1 MIIPVRCFTCGKVIG
16 NKWEAFEKEVAKLE
30 NGGKKNPS
38 LHKNFDYGA
47 KGKIMTDLGITK
59 ICCRRHMLG
68 HVEIV
73 DAI

>member
-38 LHKNFDYGA
+38 LHKNFDSDA